1 MKTQFPANVEM
12 GARIR
17 QARKALGLTVV
28 QLAQRVGVTHG
39 AISKYETGKLGAS
52 AETLR
57 KIAAA
62 TETDVFALIGGQAD
76 TEYMAITVPVEAASV
91 GVECPWE
98 KVEVPVYWPGTMREF
113 ISSGQA
119 ELAQLGP
126 DEVAGLAQVAMFLG
140 PPVDEAGWMRLLA
153 WVRMFKGAKGRPI
166 YMEMQ
171 EASDDQ

>member
-1 MKTQFPANVEM
+1 
-12 GARIR
+12 
-17 QARKALGLTVV
+17 
-28 QLAQRVGVTHG
+28 
-39 AISKYETGKLGAS
+39 
-52 AETLR
+52 
-57 KIAAA
+57 
-62 TETDVFALIGGQAD
+62 
-76 TEYMAITVPVEAASV
+76 MAITVPVEAASV